1 MVLHNVEAYKIV
13 ALNLKNDDYE
23 NKSTNFWIPIKFKER
38 NKETQKNVDIKIF
51 ESLSYIRCL
60 AIGLFVVNPNIFSNI
75 SRWI

>member
-1 MVLHNVEAYKIV
+1 MILHNVEAYKIV

-23 NKSTNFWIPIKFKER
+23 NKSTNFWITIKFKER
-38 NKETQKNVDIKIF
+38 NKETKKISISKF
-51 ESLSYIRCL
+51 LKVLVSCL